1 MSLVP
6 YNNDSLILK
15 DTHSKSLMIVNPSLG
30 KLSYFKQVKTPV
42 TGSTDINT
50 DIIDRIRAKGNSSN
64 YEKDIASYI
73 CPQCGTHVE
82 LSNNE
87 EGAEFHRNG
96 NGTNTSSNRPNGHGD
111 NTGRNNPD
119 TVPEFNLSKRY
130 FKLLQDTYARQAIP
144 TIEDEQS
151 KYSSF
156 IPEDLFIPG
165 YFRKFFTTLSLLGTG
180 ARGSVFKVV
189 HRIGDTDL
197 GVFALKK
204 ISIGNDMTWFNKCIR
219 EVKALSSL
227 THRSVNLITYNHVW
241 LEMDISYGLTT
252 TDSEREKIPCLFIL
266 QQYCEGGNLEDCIL
280 NDVFK
285 KSSDTLTTEERKR
298 RFRKMRND
306 KHNHIDDKP
315 GLSTIQILSIIRDI
329 ARGLHELHDIG
340 IIHRDLKPSN
350 LLLLSK
356 YKETESLVTDFN
368 NDTNS
373 KDFLNVF
380 PTVVIGDLGE
390 SQLAGES
397 RVGTGC
403 TGTLEFTAPEIVI
416 TNPANN
422 SVAKKYNEYT
432 FAADM
437 YSLGMICYFIVF
449 GELPFDPE
457 MDIPDMRKTVKKFK
471 VHKGQMICLHEE
483 KNLKPIDDR
492 IFELIESLLA
502 TDLTR
507 RPHAKQVEEILNHI
521 LLEADDERLFPLGR
535 RTSITPLDDEIEE
548 FEERSFGID
557 INETLDEL
565 GTTDDK
571 IINIPNPNTRELLNM
586 VSEEE
591 LEIYTKYANR
601 HLEPDNNITRNTT
614 IQYYFENVSPFL
626 NITIPLAIVSVWLN
640 PQETIINYF
649 IFLLLGISFGTGN
662 VLSKYICFIL
672 SLIFILRLV
681 EKYIAI

>member
-42 TGSTDINT
+42 TENIDVNT
-50 DIIDRIRAKGNSSN
+50 GIIDRIRAKGNNSN

-73 CPQCGTHVE
+73 CPQCGTHIE
-82 LSNNE
+82 LSNSDE
-87 EGAEFHRNG
+87 SSEFRRNG
-96 NGTNTSSNRPNGHGD
+96 NDTNTPNNRTTGHGD
-111 NTGRNNPD
+111 GTRRNNPEV
-119 TVPEFNLSKRY
+119 VPEFNLTKRY

-204 ISIGNDMTWFNKCIR
+204 ISIGNDMAWFNKCIR

-252 TDSEREKIPCLFIL
+252 TESEREKIPCLFIL
-266 QQYCEGGNLEDCIL
+266 QQYCEGGNLEDCVL

-285 KSSDTLTTEERKR
+285 KSSETLSTEERKR
-298 RFRKMRND
+298 RFRKMRDD
-306 KHNHIDDKP
+306 KHSHVSDKN
-315 GLSTIQILSIIRDI
+315 GLSTIQILSIVRDI

-356 YKETESLVTDFN
+356 YKETESPLTDFN
-368 NDTNS
+368 NDINS

-457 MDIPDMRKTVKKFK
+457 MDLPDMRKIIKRFK
-471 VHKGQMICLHEE
+471 VHKGQMIRLHEE

-502 TDLTR
+502 TDPKR

-535 RTSITPLDDEIEE
+535 RTSITPLGDEIEE
-548 FEERSFGID
+548 FEEKSFGID
-557 INETLDEL
+557 INDTLDEL
-565 GTTDDK
+565 ATTDDK
-571 IINIPNPNTRELLNM
+571 IVKVPNRTNNALLNM
-586 VSEEE
+586 ASEEE
-591 LEIYTKYANR
+591 LEIYTKYANG
-601 HLEPDNNITRNTT
+601 HLESDSGLTGNTN
-614 IQYYFENVSPFL
+614 IQYYLEVAAPFL
-626 NITIPLAIVSVWLN
+626 NFTVPLAIASAWLN
-640 PQETIINYF
+640 PQETMINYF
-649 IFLLLGISFGTGN
+649 IFLLLGISFGTGK
-662 VLSKYICFIL
+662 VLRKYICLIL
-672 SLIFILRLV
+672 SLIFILRIV
-681 EKYIAI
+681 EKYIGI